1 MVAGLLLVLH
11 FVAVLLGQVHLPQT
25 EVGKD
30 EGGRGELEGLVV
42 VLECIVVMPLRK
54 MFSNGCHDC
63 RFEKKLNTANV
74 KNVSSGF
81 TLYLRKNHDAFS

>member
-54 MFSNGCHDC
+54 MFSNGCHDF
-63 RFEKKLNTANV
+63 RFEKKIKYCQCEKCIFRVHTV
-74 KNVSSGF
+74 FKKKS
-81 TLYLRKNHDAFS
+81 